1 MADNSDEHFN
11 SEQVVQ
17 QLRGICK
24 NLGIQ
29 KPCEETLKSIKELIE
44 KDGDNNLTLTE
55 LTKVMTNALKELN
68 ERK

>member
-1 MADNSDEHFN
+1 MSDISDEQFN

-17 QLRGICK
+17 QLRSICK

-44 KDGDNNLTLTE
+44 KDGDNNLTLAE
-55 LTKVMTNALKELN
+55 LRKIMVNALKELN
-68 ERK
+68 